1 MRDLAGT
8 DKHPSVERGI
18 MTDTSATSVPSHISQ
33 DRELRDDEL
42 DAVAG
47 GNSVSAALKAIGDGL
62 QHAARDSGPETV
74 TIFGVV
80 ITLPPPK

>member
-1 MRDLAGT
+1 
-8 DKHPSVERGI
+8 
-18 MTDTSATSVPSHISQ
+18 MTDTTATSVPSHIGQ
-33 DRELRDDEL
+33 DREPRDDEL

-62 QHAARDSGPETV
+62 QHAARDSGPGTV